1 MHGNSEMLA
10 IFGHVHSKLAS
21 GNMVSFFLHRRICRQ
36 TDRRTK
42 GPTDR
47 QTYI

>member
-21 GNMVSFFLHRRICRQ
+21 GNMVSFFAQTDLQ